1 MMSPPC
7 ISEAPVGR
15 ACTASPLLVAYL
27 RCVVAGCA
35 RPLGG
40 LNETNAA
47 AVAVAPSLLRML
59 LDPPAVCRSGEE
71 ARRLARQAPALLRE
85 PVYLA
90 YSLRCLTAAE
100 SESESEANADDAVFF
115 RAQRIRQTVHVLQNP
130 LLTPRGREV
139 FAHYYAA
146 FRRLRALFGQ
156 LVRRWRLRRCP
167 VQIQTDLFLAPLLPT
182 DPHLYVL
189 VHEHGQYYFSLS
201 DLARTIV
208 SAITHHEGFFL
219 TPLPVRNPYTNVV
232 LSKTDLYNIYLTMK
246 ERPSFPVPAYLQLFF
261 RCEFDVYAFRRRA
274 EAVLRSSVIRRF
286 AQEAPYTE
294 LYPDVLDMLHRY
306 RMQTAIRPDAGY
318 SLQRW
323 VDHMRPLL
331 VWYFLRQY
339 SLDVNE
345 RQYAECR
352 VRTALDRFA
361 QDNPRYGKRIPC
373 AFRHA
378 GLPAVY
384 VDTVQRS
391 AASGVQMEE
400 YLQNHVYR
408 EAHYNRS
415 MRYVAA
421 AAANPFV
428 PNIFD
433 NADPHQGEEE
443 TTHDEEEEQYL
454 DADDDADDD
463 ADENDSVS

>member
-1 MMSPPC
+1 
-7 ISEAPVGR
+7 
-15 ACTASPLLVAYL
+15 
-27 RCVVAGCA
+27 VVAGGT
-35 RPLGG
+35 RPLAG
-40 LNETNAA
+40 LPGTAA
-47 AVAVAPSLLRML
+47 AAAAAPSLLRMV
-59 LDPPAVCRSGEE
+59 LDPPAVSLSGE
-71 ARRLARQAPALLRE
+71 AALRRARQGPALPRE

-90 YSLRCLTAAE
+90 YSLRCLTSEEAEPSRGGGDGDNDNATATAA
-100 SESESEANADDAVFF
+100 FF
-115 RAQRIRQTVHVLQNP
+115 RTQRIRQTVHVLQNP
-130 LLTPRGREV
+130 VLSPRGRAV

-146 FRRLRALFGQ
+146 FRRLRALFAH

-182 DPHLYVL
+182 DPRLYVL
-189 VHEHGQYYFSLS
+189 VHGRGQYYFSLS

-219 TPLPVRNPYTNVV
+219 APLPVRNPYTNVV
-232 LSKTDLYNIYLTMK
+232 LTKTDLYNIYLTMK
-246 ERPSFPVPAYLQLFF
+246 ERAFPVPAYLQLFF

-286 AQEAPYTE
+286 VREAPYTE
-294 LYPDVLDMLHRY
+294 LYPDLLDMLHRY
-306 RMQTAIRPDAGY
+306 RMQHAIRPDAGY

-331 VWYFLRQY
+331 GWYFLRQY

-352 VRTALDRFA
+352 VRTGLDRFA
-361 QDNPRYGKRIPC
+361 EDNPRYGKRIPC

-391 AASGVQMEE
+391 AAAAGVQPEE
-400 YLQNHVYR
+400 YWQNHVYR

-415 MRYVAA
+415 MRYAAAAAAAA

-428 PNIFD
+428 PNVFD
-433 NADPHQGEEE
+433 NADSPHGEEDTE
-443 TTHDEEEEQYL
+443 QEEEQHL
-454 DADDDADDD
+454 DADNDADNDD
-463 ADENDSVS
+463 DEHENDSVS